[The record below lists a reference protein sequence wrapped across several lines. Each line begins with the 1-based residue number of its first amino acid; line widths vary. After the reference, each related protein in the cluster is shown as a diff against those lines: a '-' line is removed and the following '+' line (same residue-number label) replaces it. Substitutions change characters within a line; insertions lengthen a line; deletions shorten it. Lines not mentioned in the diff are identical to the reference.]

1 VRSRATG
8 VRPGSIAVLIQLFW
22 VGIGLV
28 LLVAGADALV
38 RGASRLALAFGVSP
52 LVVGLTVV
60 AFGTSA
66 PEMAVSVGASHTG
79 NVDIAIGNVVGSNI
93 FNVLFVLGLAAVV
106 APLVVSAQLIRQEVP
121 VMIGATLLMFLLAS
135 DRGVSRVDGA
145 VLLALLIAYTGFL
158 IVQSR
163 RQTTSTRLEYDEAV
177 EDLVAG
183 KAGSHWAVNSGLVI
197 GGLALLVLGART
209 LVDAAVTIAVLLGT
223 PQLIVGL
230 TIVAA
235 GTSLP
240 EVATSVVATIRGERD
255 IAVGNVV
262 GSSTFNVLGVLGLSA
277 LVAPGDVPVPPS
289 VLAFDLPVMTAAAV
303 ACLPVFFT
311 GRMIARWE
319 GAVFLAY
326 YVGYTAYLVLA
337 TQRHEATE
345 ALSDAML
352 GFVLPITLLTLAVS
366 LAGEFRGRRG

>member
-1 VRSRATG
+1 VRLG
-8 VRPGSIAVLIQLFW
+8 NPDMLIQLFW

-38 RGASRLALAFGVSP
+38 RGASRLALSFGVSP

-66 PEMAVSVGASHTG
+66 PEMAVSVGAAHSG

-93 FNVLFVLGLAAVV
+93 FNVLFILGAAAVI
-106 APLVVSAQLIRQEVP
+106 APLVVNVQLIRQEVP
-121 VMIGATLLMFLLAS
+121 VMIGATLLLLLLSS
-135 DRGVSRVDGA
+135 DLGISRVDGA
-145 VLLALLIAYTGFL
+145 VLFGLLLAYTVFL
-158 IVQSR
+158 VVQSR
-163 RQTTSTRLEYDEAV
+163 RQTSAMRAEYAEAV
-177 EDLVAG
+177 EGMVPSEAGGHRAWDLGYVA
-183 KAGSHWAVNSGLVI
+183 
-197 GGLALLVLGART
+197 GGLALLVLGAQT
-209 LVDAAVTIAVLLGT
+209 LVGAAVTIAALLGV

-262 GSSTFNVLGVLGLSA
+262 GSNTFNLLGVVGLSS
-277 LVAPGDVPVPPS
+277 LVAPGNLPVPS
-289 VLAFDLPVMTAAAV
+289 SLLAFDLPVMTAVAV

-311 GRMIARWE
+311 GRTIARWE
-319 GAVFLAY
+319 GVVFLGY
-326 YVGYTAYLVLA
+326 YVAYTAYLVLA
-337 TQRHEATE
+337 MQRHEATE
-345 ALSDAML
+345 AFSDAML
-352 GFVLPITLLTLAVS
+352 WFVLPITLLTLVVS
-366 LAGEFRGRRG
+366 LAGELKARRG

>member
-1 VRSRATG
+1 M
-8 VRPGSIAVLIQLFW
+8 LIQLFW

-38 RGASRLALAFGVSP
+38 RGASRLALSFGISP

-66 PEMAVSVGASHTG
+66 PEMAVSVGAAHGG

-93 FNVLFVLGLAAVV
+93 FNVLFILGAAAVI
-106 APLVVSAQLIRQEVP
+106 APLVVNAQLIRQEVP
-121 VMIGATLLMFLLAS
+121 VMVGAALLLFLLAA
-135 DRGVSRVDGA
+135 DLGISRVDGA
-145 VLLALLIAYTGFL
+145 VLFGLLLVYTAFL
-158 IVQSR
+158 VVQSR
-163 RQTTSTRLEYDEAV
+163 RQTSATRAEYAEAV
-177 EDLVAG
+177 EGMVPGGVEGHRARDLGYV
-183 KAGSHWAVNSGLVI
+183 V
-197 GGLALLVLGART
+197 GGLALLVLGAQT
-209 LVDAAVTIAVLLGT
+209 LVGAAVTIAALLGV

-240 EVATSVVATIRGERD
+240 EVATSLVATIRGERD

-277 LVAPGDVPVPPS
+277 LVAPGELPVPSS
-289 VLAFDLPVMTAAAV
+289 VLAFDLPVMTAVAV

-311 GRMIARWE
+311 GRTIARWE
-319 GAVFLAY
+319 GVVFLGY
-326 YVGYTAYLVLA
+326 YVAYTAYLILA
-337 TQRHEATE
+337 MQRHEAIE
-345 ALSDAML
+345 AFGDAML
-352 GFVLPITLLTLAVS
+352 GFVLPITVLTLAVS
-366 LAGEFRGRRG
+366 LAGELRARRG